1 MSKTGGC
8 GMYFSGKQLIR
19 PSKKDIIYGIYF
31 NQKELNFYLHIY
43 LLHTR

>member
-1 MSKTGGC
+1 MLRKTSAR
-8 GMYFSGKQLIR
+8 YLERNYIFNL
-19 PSKKDIIYGIYF
+19 DIIIYYKYF